1 MEPQDGLKRAFDI
14 VASAGALLVLAPL
27 LIGIALAVR
36 LADGTPVLFC
46 QERVGLNGVSFQ
58 IHKFRTMRQAVGP
71 QVTARSDPRITPLG
85 RFLRRSKLDELPQ
98 LWDVLRGRMSIVGP
112 RPEVPEMVRLYSD
125 EARRRILSVRPGL
138 TDPATL
144 ILYDEEALLL
154 GPDPER
160 TYVEEI
166 LPRKIALYLDYVETR
181 SFRGDLVLILRTL
194 AALVAIPGRATR

>member
-36 LADGTPVLFC
+36 LADGTPVLFR

-58 IHKFRTMRQAVGP
+58 IHKFRTMRQAAGP